1 MDMDSS
7 FSFECNAEL
16 KIKAAEAFGRWGIP
30 LEAALNAFL
39 VKSVEVGGFPFSVQ
53 PEKWRTSQDR

>member
-7 FSFECNAEL
+7 FAFECSADLKEKAEETF
-16 KIKAAEAFGRWGIP
+16 ARWGIP

-39 VKSVEVGGFPFSVQ
+39 VKSVEVGGFPFSVRT
-53 PEKWRTSQDR
+53 EK